1 VAIGSVTVRTGR
13 GVPLWVACF
22 GLSAL
27 VACMQPPRMCG
38 GTGDCGSSA
47 SCVAGR
53 CVVHGATAAISTARR
68 VLVAPVDVAYV
79 RPGDAPGVP
88 SIATL
93 GGSDGGLLLV
103 RFRVPLPAEA
113 TVLEAYLLL
122 ERATDVDTDSKATAL
137 HAVRV
142 ATPWDARALSWA
154 TRPRL
159 EDVGAPVTLVPAA
172 SGPLVRLDVR
182 LLVERWRRR
191 IGPEFG
197 FAVQSERV
205 RGLQGPLG
213 RGFAFALAPVPVP
226 ASRRDVVLSSLALPS
241 SGVAATREPSD
252 EDLVGPRLELYL
264 R

>member
-1 VAIGSVTVRTGR
+1 MAIGSVTVRTRPGLR
-13 GVPLWVACF
+13 PWVACF
-22 GLSAL
+22 GLSGL
-27 VACMQPPRMCG
+27 VACLQPPRMCG
-38 GTGDCGSSA
+38 GAGDCGSSA

-53 CVVHGATAAISTARR
+53 CVAHGATAAISTARR
-68 VLVAPVDVAYV
+68 VLVAPVDVAYL
-79 RPGDAPGVP
+79 RPGEAPGVP

-103 RFRVPLPAEA
+103 RFLVPLPAEA

-122 ERATDVDTDSKATAL
+122 ERATDVDTDSTATAL

-142 ATPWDARALSWA
+142 ASPWDLRALSWA

-159 EDVGAPVTLVPAA
+159 EDVGAPVTLVPAG

-182 LLVERWRRR
+182 PLVERWRRR
-191 IGPEFG
+191 AGPEFG
-197 FAVQSERV
+197 LAVQSERL
-205 RGLQGPLG
+205 RSLQGPRD
-213 RGFAFALAPVPVP
+213 RGFAFALAPVPIP
-226 ASRRDVVLSSLALPS
+226 ASRRDVVLSSLGLS
-241 SGVAATREPSD
+241 GSGVAAAHEPSD